1 MMMIMIRVQSD
12 GAAAAAA
19 APGRGHPGCP
29 SNRPAQWP
37 GTVTSILRPKHDNA
51 QAWLFTQCTTQVAL
65 IRGKLSLVRA
75 AAAMMIA
82 YGGARPAAAAA
93 PGAGWP
99 GDSDLEPG
107 ARRLGPAAADSDL
120 NVTLAARPGNSE
132 SESESDRRRDS

>member
-1 MMMIMIRVQSD
+1 MANLAY
-12 GAAAAAA
+12 G
-19 APGRGHPGCP
+19 
-29 SNRPAQWP
+29 
-37 GTVTSILRPKHDNA
+37 
-51 QAWLFTQCTTQVAL
+51 
-65 IRGKLSLVRA
+65 LVRA

-107 ARRLGPAAADSDL
+107 ARRLGPAAADSDRAL
-120 NVTLAARPGNSE
+120 TLAARPGNSE